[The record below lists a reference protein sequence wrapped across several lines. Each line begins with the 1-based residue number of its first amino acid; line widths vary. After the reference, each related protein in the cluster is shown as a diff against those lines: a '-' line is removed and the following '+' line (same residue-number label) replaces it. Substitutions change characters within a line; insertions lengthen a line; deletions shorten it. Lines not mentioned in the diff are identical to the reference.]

1 MSNKKLKRHSSYL
14 SKTKKTVVDKDTGEV
29 LAEETENELITRY
42 VNGNEKF
49 VLFFKRTINSLRE
62 LDKMAYLV
70 IMHFAINC
78 EEGEMRFVANKFYNN
93 QTAMALKISV
103 GTVSNAIQAL
113 YKKDFIR
120 RVGNGVYLINPAV
133 FWKGSMTKRPEAFEK
148 YTQHKTGSTIDLVKE
163 FENDDFNPLT
173 HANI

>member
-1 MSNKKLKRHSSYL
+1 MAKSLKRHSTYT
-14 SKTKKTVVDKDTGEV
+14 SKTKNVVLDKDTGEV
-29 LAEETENELITRY
+29 LSEDVKSELITRY
-42 VNGNEKF
+42 VNGNDKF
-49 VLFFKRTINSLRE
+49 VLFFKRTIASLRE

-70 IMHFAINC
+70 IMHYAINC
-78 EEGEMRFVANKFYNN
+78 EEGEMRFVANKYYNN
-93 QTAMALKISV
+93 QAAMALDITA
-103 GTVSNAIQAL
+103 GTVKNAIQAL

-133 FWKGSMTKRPEAFEK
+133 FWKGSMNKRPEAFEK
-148 YTQHKTGSTIDLVKE
+148 YTQHKTGSSVDLVKD